1 MKILRN
7 KTIRES
13 VYRIAANYI
22 IAKDA
27 LYKAHDADKMSI
39 KQYGDAIQYL
49 TDNTINTVSAIGGLK
64 GLILLND
71 ILKNKIE
78 LETLRIKED

>member
-1 MKILRN
+1 MRIVRS

-13 VYRIAANYI
+13 VYRIVANYI

-27 LYKAHDADKMSI
+27 LYKAHEADRMSI
-39 KQYGDAIQYL
+39 KQYGDAIQHL

-64 GLILLND
+64 GLILMNE
-71 ILKNKIE
+71 I
-78 LETLRIKED
+78 IKKKVFNR

>member
-1 MKILRN
+1 MRIIKN

-13 VYRIAANYI
+13 IYRIAANYI

-27 LYKAHDADKMSI
+27 LDKAHDADKMSI
-39 KQYGDAIQYL
+39 EQYNDAIQHL

-64 GLILLND
+64 GLILINE
-71 ILKNKIE
+71 I
-78 LETLRIKED
+78 IKKKVFNR